1 MGIVEQLINNN
12 PNNMIDM
19 ELLSILGIKNL
30 INLGVVN
37 RQNIGMWLTQM
48 GVSING
54 VPPNGWFIRANPIK
68 MDDDWGYLY
77 FRKLESCFFLSLVS
91 VVFVE
96 S

>member
-37 RQNIGMWLTQM
+37 RQNIGM
-48 GVSING
+48 
-54 VPPNGWFIRANPIK
+54 
-68 MDDDWGYLY
+68 
-77 FRKLESCFFLSLVS
+77 
-91 VVFVE
+91 
-96 S
+96 